1 MNFQPIS
8 NNIEDYLKSSY
19 YIDYENQSIIDKANE
34 ITTNCK
40 NNIEVIESI
49 YHFVRDD
56 VRHSWDNQDE
66 IVTIKA
72 SDVLNF
78 KTGICYAKSHLLC
91 AMLRYKGI
99 PTGLCYQRL
108 TLSDKDDS
116 LGYCIHGLN
125 AVYLKH
131 KHINKWF
138 RLDARGNKQGVN
150 ADFFIDK
157 EQLAFP
163 IRSQF
168 NEIDYPQIYFKPHPL
183 IIQTLES
190 SSNAI
195 NMCMNSL
202 PDRL

>member
-1 MNFQPIS
+1 MNLQPIS

-34 ITTNCK
+34 ITINCK
-40 NNIEVIESI
+40 NNIEIIKSI

-56 VRHSWDNQDE
+56 VHHSWDSQDE

-72 SDVLNF
+72 SDVL
-78 KTGICYAKSHLLC
+78 KYETGICYAKSHLLC

-108 TLSDKDDS
+108 TLSDNDDS

-125 AVYLKH
+125 AVYLKNF
-131 KHINKWF
+131 NKWV
-138 RLDARGNKQGVN
+138 RIDARGNKQGVN
-150 ADFFIDK
+150 ANFSIDV
-157 EQLAFP
+157 ETLAFS

-168 NEIDYPQIYFKPHPL
+168 DEVDYPQIYFEPHRL
-183 IIQTLES
+183 IIQTLEN
-190 SSNAI
+190 SSNAL
-195 NMCMNSL
+195 NMCMNLL